1 MTQNKRLEKFAKVV
15 SDKPSNFLAKLEH
28 YKTNKKWLDNS
39 SKIAISVLEVLRE
52 KDWTQKDLAEKM
64 NVSAQQVNKI
74 IKGQQNLTFETVGKL
89 EDALGI
95 PLMEIIAFKST
106 SEIKTNEVIVQAVR
120 ETISDEIA
128 IEKIVVKSYSE
139 NFIKKPVAK
148 MDVVFNINKQ
158 VINYKPIKGAI

>member
-1 MTQNKRLEKFAKVV
+1 MTENKRLEKFAKLV

-28 YKTNKKWLDNS
+28 YKSNKKWLDNS
-39 SKIAISVLEVLRE
+39 SKVAINVLDALKE
-52 KDWTQKDLAEKM
+52 KNWSQRDLAEKM
-64 NVSAQQVNKI
+64 NVSAQQINKI

-95 PLMEIIAFKST
+95 SLMEITTFKST
-106 SEIKTNEVIVQAVR
+106 NEIKTNEVIVQAMR

-128 IEKIVVKSYSE
+128 IEKIETKSYSE

-158 VINYKPIKGAI
+158 IINHKPIKSAI